1 MHAHSLVTA
10 VCTVTL
16 PRNTRELKP
25 SQTRGVRLNADRWKK
40 TNKQMKT
47 KNKNNI

>member
-40 TNKQMKT
+40 NKQT
-47 KNKNNI
+47 NENKKQK

>member
-40 TNKQMKT
+40 KQMKT
-47 KNKNNI
+47 KTKITFNS

>member
-40 TNKQMKT
+40 NKTNENKKQK
-47 KNKNNI
+47 

>member
-40 TNKQMKT
+40 KTNEN
-47 KNKNNI
+47 KNKNNV